1 MPLAPL
7 PDLILR
13 PLVEFALREDLGD
26 AGDITTAAL
35 VPQSAKGCAML
46 NAREEGILSG
56 MDAARLAFQHLDPSV
71 KFMPLKLDGE
81 PIFEGECLAK
91 VEGSAR
97 AMLNAERTA
106 LNFLCRLCGIASETH
121 TFVEAVR
128 GTKAHITC
136 TRKTTPGQRLLEKYA
151 VRCGGGTN
159 HRFGLYDAILI
170 KDNHIALAGGVR
182 QALKR
187 ARKAA
192 GHLVKI
198 ELEVD
203 TLAQLDEAIAARA
216 EFPFDAVL
224 LDNMSAPTLKQ
235 AVEKA
240 AGKFLIEA
248 SGGVTRET
256 VAGIAASGV
265 DLIAVGRIT
274 HSAPILDIGMEM
286 QNR

>member
-7 PDLILR
+7 PDLLLR
-13 PLVEFALREDLGD
+13 PLIESALREDLGD
-26 AGDITTAAL
+26 AGDVTTAAL
-35 VPQSAKGCAML
+35 VPQGAKGCALL
-46 NAREEGILSG
+46 NARKEGILAG
-56 MDAARLAFQHLDPSV
+56 MDTARLAFQCVNPSV

-81 PIFEGECLAK
+81 PLYEGECLAK

-97 AMLNAERTA
+97 AILNAERTA

-121 TFVEAVR
+121 KFVEAVR
-128 GTKAHITC
+128 GTKARISC
-136 TRKTTPGQRLLEKYA
+136 TRKTTPNLRLLEKYA

-187 ARKAA
+187 ARKSA

-198 ELEVD
+198 EIEVD
-203 TLAQLDEAIAARA
+203 TLAQLDEAIAAHA

-224 LDNMSAPTLKQ
+224 LDNFGAPALKQ
-235 AVEKA
+235 AVEKT
-240 AGKFLIEA
+240 AGKFLTEA
-248 SGGVTRET
+248 SGGVTLET
-256 VAGIAASGV
+256 IAGIAASGV
-265 DLIAVGRIT
+265 DLISVGWIT
-274 HSAPILDIGMEM
+274 HSAPILDIGMDM
-286 QNR
+286 K